1 MPVRRV
7 GRRWRWRRRII
18 ETAGQNAETQESNAC
33 HHGESQDQPSAA
45 GGMART
51 VAEALGVHVTV
62 VAGCLGADYRF
73 AANALVG
80 LAASYSNLDPTS
92 DSTPSAP
99 PPSKG

>member
-1 MPVRRV
+1 
-7 GRRWRWRRRII
+7 
-18 ETAGQNAETQESNAC
+18 
-33 HHGESQDQPSAA
+33 
-45 GGMART
+45 MART

-62 VAGCLGADYRF
+62 VAGYLGADYRF